1 MEVQA
6 FYSLKNSLMRLKKE
20 RDEITSDLLKD
31 KQNMIQVE
39 SSMRK
44 LKTELDFRVN
54 ELKEK
59 ENNLNDYDK
68 VIKESENTL
77 QRVRFYL
84 NHEIK
89 SFLISWLK
97 LPINWHRLWIQKVA
111 FCAKK
116 FQRINEVFVYFKKM
130 LLFIREQ
137 EKNLENINK
146 IKMLFN

>member
-1 MEVQA
+1 MEDQA

-97 LPINWHRLWIQKVA
+97 LPINWQTELILKEKVNEEGDLIA
-111 FCAKK
+111 PETLQNLKNNK
-116 FQRINEVFVYFKKM
+116 FALKGK
-130 LLFIREQ
+130 
-137 EKNLENINK
+137 
-146 IKMLFN
+146 